1 MLNQDGITKVTYGNS
16 TQILAN
22 VDLQASVGCRVP
34 QSLVPDADANGKKI
48 AKAGTPIIV
57 DFSNLQADVSAPV
70 GPTLG
75 LFTLQITTAFAADE
89 VLTIDG
95 VNYTCKATE
104 SVSDKQFAGAN
115 AAAQITS
122 LLKMVTTEKYDVAA
136 VSGATDKLGFTQ
148 KVVDVSDT
156 SGPTVSKT
164 SSTGAIGDVTKVT
177 TPDAGTTANAVLLHD
192 VDVTAAKANGTAL
205 YFGVV
210 NINRLD
216 IETQAKIVPGVN
228 TIGAVTFIKA

>member
-1 MLNQDGITKVTYGNS
+1 MLNRDGITTASYGNS

-22 VDLQASVGCRVP
+22 VDLQASVGCIVP
-34 QSLVPDADANGKKI
+34 QSLVPEADANGKKI
-48 AKAGTPIIV
+48 AKAGTPIV
-57 DFSNLQADVSAPV
+57 VNFENLQADVAASV

-75 LFTLQITTAFAADE
+75 VFTLQITTAFAADE

-115 AAAQITS
+115 AAAQVTS

-164 SSTGAIGDVTKVT
+164 SSTGAIGSVTKT
-177 TPDAGTTANAVLLHD
+177 ETPDAGTTANAVLLHD
-192 VDVTAAKANGTAL
+192 VDVTANKANGTAL

-216 IETQAKIVPGVN
+216 VNTQAKVVPGVN